1 MSGMD
6 HSMMDLDHSSM
17 SMDGSSSDHSS
28 MPLGDDPVLTT
39 APSADHHHHMTPSML
54 LVERE
59 HFWFMIVGL
68 GLALFKLISDGEL
81 WRRRFVPYVWP
92 GGMMLLGLL
101 LVLYRE

>member
-1 MSGMD
+1 MD
-6 HSMMDLDHSSM
+6 GVGGDHSS
-17 SMDGSSSDHSS
+17 SS
-28 MPLGDDPVLTT
+28 MLGENAAPTT
-39 APSADHHHHMTPSML
+39 PSGHHHQMTPSML

-68 GLALFKLISDGEL
+68 GVAVFKLVSDGEL

-92 GGMMLLGLL
+92 GGMMLLGVL